1 MIPARMRRPRFWSGG
16 LGAQELMQGG
26 VARARGQPRGDQ
38 LAEAG
43 ACVLGVGETWGD
55 DTPEAAE
62 QLTHLYDECEKQDIL
77 EAEHYPDLDGA

>member
-1 MIPARMRRPRFWSGG
+1 
-16 LGAQELMQGG
+16 
-26 VARARGQPRGDQ
+26 
-38 LAEAG
+38 
-43 ACVLGVGETWGD
+43 VLGVGETWGD

>member
-1 MIPARMRRPRFWSGG
+1 MSPSLAGKGTCAAGPKPRRPRVAHHDPGQDAAPTFLVGG
-16 LGAQELMQGG
+16 LGAQELMEGG

-55 DTPEAAE
+55 DTPEA
-62 QLTHLYDECEKQDIL
+62 
-77 EAEHYPDLDGA
+77 PNS